1 MKWWKLALGMAA
13 LGGAAMLVAGRGDI
27 MRRRRMRRG

>member
-13 LGGAAMLVAGRGDI
+13 LGGAAMLIAGRSEI
-27 MRRRRMRRG
+27 MRVRRMRRS

>member
-13 LGGAAMLVAGRGDI
+13 LGGAAMLIASRAPRL
-27 MRRRRMRRG
+27 RRRRG